1 MDYFKDG
8 MILISL
14 LDSVCFSL
22 EFDLSSPLTLEEESS
37 QTGVVGEMKL
47 THIAQ

>member
-14 LDSVCFSL
+14 LDGVRFSL
-22 EFDLSSPLTLEEESS
+22 EFVLSSPLTLEEESS
-37 QTGVVGEMKL
+37 QTGVGEMKL